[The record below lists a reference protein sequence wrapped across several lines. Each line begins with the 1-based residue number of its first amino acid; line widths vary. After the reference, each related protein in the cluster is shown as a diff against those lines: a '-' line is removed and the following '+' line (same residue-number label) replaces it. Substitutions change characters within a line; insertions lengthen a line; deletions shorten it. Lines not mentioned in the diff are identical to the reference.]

1 MENPSLGI
9 DIGGDIPDR
18 GGHMRVG
25 FDHILD
31 LADGGEN
38 SRMVAVFK
46 FGADVVERQIRQR
59 PHKVH
64 CDLTGEGDVLR
75 AVLPAQILALEGV
88 VAGGLAND
96 DLRRRDKDAVVDD
109 VGSGRNGSF
118 CIN

>member
-1 MENPSLGI
+1 MWRESGLINRQRGQTRIHIFFSAFPHENVEKPSLGI

-18 GGHMRVG
+18 GCHTRVG

-46 FGADVVERQIRQR
+46 LGTDVVQRQIRQR
-59 PHKVH
+59 PHEVH

-75 AVLPAQILALEGV
+75 AVLPAQILRL
-88 VAGGLAND
+88 
-96 DLRRRDKDAVVDD
+96 
-109 VGSGRNGSF
+109 
-118 CIN
+118 